1 MRGERLEVRNRL
13 LSLQI
18 YRTKFLHK
26 QEQWYDNH
34 FEFCNVIPGVVETV
48 LDVQITVAGADK
60 KERAH
65 VCIDG
70 PVWALEIARKLFPQE
85 RGKIKMEKC

>member
-1 MRGERLEVRNRL
+1 MRVEERHRL
-13 LSLQI
+13 LSRQI
-18 YRTKFLHK
+18 YRTKILHEQK
-26 QEQWYDNH
+26 QWYDNH
-34 FEFCNVIPGVVETV
+34 FVFCNVIPGVVETV

-70 PVWALEIARKLFPQE
+70 PVWALEIERKLFRKE
-85 RGKIKMEKC
+85 REKIKMEKC